1 MNRINNI
8 TSRYPSSKIRTINK
22 KCYFCGGDHKCRNC
36 YIEKKI
42 APIMSKII
50 GEFMEKYISDNF
62 KCQRCKNNTLE
73 VLGDH
78 SPSLDIVCSSCKSKY
93 EIKSK
98 CLSSRYI
105 PIDLKLP
112 HGNYNKYITRQKE
125 GLDFIIIIYSVD
137 RLLKNIIIRE
147 ILYIPNDDIIESNCV
162 WIINRFKSKLS
173 TILIK
178 NKNHQKIRKLKM
190 PLNHIISFKKR
201 IDFLIEKYRF

>member
-8 TSRYPSSKIRTINK
+8 KSRHPSSKIRTISK
-22 KCYFCGGDHKCRNC
+22 KCYFCGGNHKCRDC

-42 APIMSKII
+42 APIMRKIV
-50 GEFMEKYISDNF
+50 GEFMENYISDNF
-62 KCQRCKNNTLE
+62 KCPRCQNKTLE

-98 CLSSRYI
+98 CLSSREI

-112 HGNYNKYITRQKE
+112 HGNYNKYITRQRE

-147 ILYIPNDDIIESNCV
+147 ILYIPNNDIIESNCI

-178 NKNHQKIRKLKM
+178 NKNHPMIHKLKI
-190 PLNHIISFKKR
+190 PLKRIISFKEK
-201 IDFLIEKYRF
+201 IDFLIKETCF